1 MMKIVGKGVNRVGG
15 RERVLGTQRFVA
27 DIKIPNMLFVK
38 PVTIDCAHARILSID
53 TSAASEVPGV
63 RGILTGNDL
72 PRPVPRF
79 GPKFKDR
86 PLLAADTVNYH
97 GEPVALV
104 AADTELAAAE
114 AASLVSVKYE
124 QLPAVTT
131 LAAALDSSSPL
142 VQDPAIRPESP
153 FRNTNIL
160 QEWDYG
166 WGDVENCKADLVIE
180 NVYTFPMV
188 TQFAIEPFAYLAE
201 PTGSG
206 ITVYSAT
213 QNPFQL
219 QGTIAEVLNLPL
231 AKVRIIA
238 PDPGGAFGGKQHAK
252 LEPALAYFALKLGR
266 PVRLEL
272 TLEESFQAVR
282 RASSKIHI
290 RSGFNSDGNLI
301 FQDIQSDYLI
311 GAYADIAPRVV
322 SKASYIAAG
331 PYRTPNVRIKA
342 RAILSHTVPSTAF
355 RGFGIPQVN
364 WALESQIDEAAKLL
378 NIDRVEI
385 RRKNLPLRGEDF
397 MKNNLPSDGI
407 WEETLNKAAEAIGWN
422 EPLPPGRGRGIS
434 MGVKMGATTAASYS
448 IVRMHRDG
456 SVTVFAGT
464 SDMGQGARTVY
475 SQIAAEE
482 LGVSLEQ
489 VVMVMGDTD
498 MVPFD
503 LQTSASRSTVYM
515 GTAISRACG
524 EIKEKLKHMAVELYG
539 LDETGLS
546 VKPGAVVHKNTE
558 IPFTDLLAGSF
569 GSVKGEVIGVGE
581 ARSEKLDDHP
591 LGGRAAFYELVALAT
606 EVEVDESS
614 GAMLIH
620 KMIIAGDV
628 GKAINVQ
635 HVAMQDEGAAVMGI
649 GHSVM
654 EQFIFDENGLIR
666 NLGALDYRI
675 PTIKDIP
682 VYIKSIH
689 TENGDGPGPYG
700 AKGCAES
707 GILAVSPSIAAA
719 VEQAAGVRIRELPL
733 TPERIWRAI
742 NSSKENKL
750 Q

>member
-1 MMKIVGKGVNRVGG
+1 MMKVIGKPVNRVGG
-15 RERVLGTQRFVA
+15 KERVLGTQRFVA
-27 DIKIPNMLFVK
+27 DIKIPNMLHVK
-38 PVTIDCAHARILSID
+38 PVIIDCAHARIRSID
-53 TSAASEVPGV
+53 VTAASAVPGV
-63 RGILTGNDL
+63 RAVLTGEDL
-72 PRPVPRF
+72 PQPVPRF
-79 GPKFKDR
+79 GPRFKDR
-86 PLLAADTVNYH
+86 PLLAAGAVNYH

-104 AADTELAAAE
+104 AAESEPAAAE
-114 AASLVSVKYE
+114 AASLVTVEYE
-124 QLPAVTT
+124 SLPAVTT
-131 LAAALDSSSPL
+131 VSAALDPAAGL
-142 VQDPAIRPESP
+142 VQDLSVRTDGP
-153 FRNTNIL
+153 FKNTNIL
-160 QEWDYG
+160 QEWVYS
-166 WGDVENCKADLVIE
+166 WGDVENCEAELVIE

-201 PTGSG
+201 PNRDG

-219 QGTIAEVLNLPL
+219 QGTISEILDLPL
-231 AKVRIIA
+231 AKVRIVA

-252 LEPALAYFALKLGR
+252 FEPALAYLSLRLGR

-282 RASSKIHI
+282 RAASEIHI
-290 RSGFNSDGNLI
+290 RSGFGSDGTLI
-301 FQDIQSDYLI
+301 FQDILSNYLI

-364 WALESQIDEAAKLL
+364 WALESQIDEAARLL
-378 NIDRVEI
+378 KIDRVEI
-385 RRKNLPLRGEDF
+385 RRLNLPKQGEDF
-397 MKNNLPSDGI
+397 MKNNLPADGK
-407 WEETLNKAAEAIGWN
+407 WEETLNKAAEAVGWN
-422 EPLPPGRGRGIS
+422 EPLTPGRGRGIA

-448 IVRMHRDG
+448 IVRMHMDG
-456 SVTVFAGT
+456 SVTVYSGT

-482 LGVSLEQ
+482 LGVPLEK

-498 MVPFD
+498 IVPFD
-503 LQTSASRSTVYM
+503 MQTSASRSTVYM

-524 EIKEKLKHMAVELYG
+524 DIKDKLKRMAVDLYG
-539 LDETGLS
+539 FDEKS
-546 VKPGAVVHKNTE
+546 VTVHDGSVVYKDSE
-558 IPFTDLLAGSF
+558 ISFQELLRNRF
-569 GSVKGEVIGVGE
+569 GTVKGEVIGVGE
-581 ARSEKLDDHP
+581 ARSERLDDHP

-606 EVEVDESS
+606 EVEVDETT
-614 GAMLIH
+614 GAMQIH

-628 GKAINVQ
+628 GKAINAQ
-635 HVAMQDEGAAVMGI
+635 HVSMQDEGAAVMGI

-654 EQFIFDENGLIR
+654 EQFIFDDKGRIR

-682 VYIKSIH
+682 VYMKSIH

-700 AKGCAES
+700 SKGCAES
-707 GILAVSPSIAAA
+707 GILAVSPSLAGA
-719 VEQAAGVRIRELPL
+719 VEQAAGVRIRDLPL